1 MTRNVLQQHPSRLI
15 KPLSLGD
22 GGTNAKTPAQAR
34 QNLNAIALT
43 QIGQPNG
50 ITPLNANGKIPFEH
64 LPSPDIHSVSI
75 TGPSK
80 CYLGRSVT
88 YTITDYDL
96 DTMYSVSSGDGDISI
111 IKDSVI
117 FTPNSLGVC
126 HFTVKDNQYSVDV
139 SKIPTP
145 IITSPSNN
153 ATNVYTLTP
162 FTLSLAAILLDQE
175 HVAIAFVRWEIA
187 TDVNFTNIVDSL
199 MAGAPGGA
207 LDTWQCPWTSSELD
221 LSTDYWVRVRIQSSL
236 GDTGG
241 WSESVKFTTAAIII
255 PITLSSRFLAN
266 TDPDTVS
273 AQIGDITSLSGN
285 GEVLAVTDMYNRQV
299 EIYKKIANAWVYQ
312 SSVIRPVIAD
322 IIDNGFQFGVAI
334 TLSFTGDTLMASE
347 PLAESRTIALGT
359 IGAVYYFKTSTP
371 GDFTSFA
378 FEQLILPNTPLILG
392 QFGREILLSDNDE
405 QLFIAKYINE
415 NTVGGAVEIYALN
428 TGVYEF
434 VTQINNPEL
443 VPNAGSSYF
452 ALSHISIN
460 TTGTRLVIGDNAR
473 QTLDASGTSGPLSQG
488 RTYIFDYVVD
498 TWALSDTIEITKT
511 TPNVDPSYFYIS
523 WSNHLSPDGKILFIV
538 VYYSIEQYDE
548 VMDNTTYTDVNSV
561 YIYED
566 VAGTWTLRQELSI
579 NDWLSSSFSQGFADI
594 IRSSETG
601 DRFVVGCGVANSH
614 NLIPLGVIGEDF
626 PQTGIGW
633 LFVRE
638 GNTWSLVHTYD
649 GPYTDPVDLS
659 KRPCFGMQTL
669 INRAG
674 DMVII
679 SAPGSEHSDV
689 GYIGG
694 TIYGEV
700 LIYT

>member
-1 MTRNVLQQHPSRLI
+1 MTRNVLQQHPGRLI
-15 KPLSLGD
+15 RPLSLGD

-50 ITPLNANGKIPFEH
+50 ITPLNSNGKIPFEH
-64 LPSPDIHSVSI
+64 LPAPDIRSVSI

-88 YTITDYDL
+88 YTVTDYDL
-96 DTMYSVSSGDGDISI
+96 DTMYPVSSAQGVISI
-111 IKDSVI
+111 TDDVI
-117 FTPNSLGVC
+117 TFTPNSLGTC
-126 HFTVKDNQYSVDV
+126 QFNVKDVTYSVNV

-145 IITSPSNN
+145 IITSPIDN
-153 ATNVYTLTP
+153 ATNIYTPTSFTLT
-162 FTLSLAAILLDQE
+162 LAGVLLDLA
-175 HVAIAFVRWEIA
+175 HVPIEFIRWEIA
-187 TDVNFTNIVDSL
+187 TDINFTNIVDML
-199 MAGAPGGA
+199 IEAAPNEG
-207 LDTWQCPWTSSELD
+207 LNTWQCPWISSVLD
-221 LSTDYWVRVRIQSSL
+221 LSTEYWIRVRVQQAV
-236 GDTGG
+236 GDVGP
-241 WSESVKFTTAAIII
+241 WSEVVKFTTAAITI
-255 PITLSSRFLAN
+255 PIALSSRFLAN

-273 AQIGDITSLSGN
+273 AQIGYITNLSGN
-285 GEVLAVTDMYNRQV
+285 GEVLAVTDTMNHQV
-299 EIYKKIANAWVYQ
+299 EIYKKVSNAWVYQ
-312 SSVIRPVIAD
+312 ASIIRPVITD
-322 IIDNGFQFGVAI
+322 IIDNGYQFGAMV
-334 TLSFTGDTLMASE
+334 TLSFTGDTLMISE
-347 PLAESRTIALGT
+347 PLAESQTIALGA
-359 IGAVYYFKTSTP
+359 IGGVYYFKTSTP

-378 FEQLILPNTPLILG
+378 FEQLILPNTPLTDG
-392 QFGREILLSDNDE
+392 HFGREILLSDNDE
-405 QLFIAKYINE
+405 KLFIAKYINE
-415 NTVGGAVEIYALN
+415 NTVGGGVEIYTLN

-434 VTQINNPEL
+434 VTEINNPEL

-460 TTGTRLVIGDNAR
+460 TIGTRLVIGDNGWR
-473 QTLDASGTSGPLSQG
+473 TLDATATNGPLNYG

-498 TWALSDTIEITKT
+498 AWVLSDTIEITKT
-511 TPNVDPSYFYIS
+511 IPNVDPSFFNIA
-523 WSNHLSPDGKILFIV
+523 WSNHVSPDGKILFIDG
-538 VYYSIEQYDE
+538 YYSIEHYDS
-548 VMDNTTYTDVNSV
+548 VMENTTYTDINYV

-579 NDWLSSSFSQGFADI
+579 NDWLSSSFSQGYIDN

-601 DRFVVGCGVANSH
+601 DRVVIGCATGHSH
-614 NLIPLGVIGEDF
+614 NLVPLGVTGENF
-626 PQTGIGW
+626 PETGIGW

-638 GNTWSLVHTYD
+638 GNTWQLVHTYD

-659 KRPCFGMQTL
+659 ERPYFGMQTL

-679 SAPGSEHSDV
+679 SAPCSAHPDV

-694 TIYGEV
+694 LINGEV